1 MTGPALDPATRQA
14 LLATVDRFVR
24 DEVAP
29 AAAAID
35 RDDAF
40 PRALFA
46 RAATL
51 GLLGLGVPEEF
62 GGLGRDLETA
72 FLISERIAR
81 ASAAFSLSFNNTT
94 DAAAPFAAYASDE
107 LKARYLPAIADG
119 TAIPCI
125 AITEPQGGSDVAAIR
140 TAARRDGSDY
150 VIDGRKMWCTN
161 APVGDVFAVFART
174 SAEGGHKGLSA
185 FVVPAGTKGLAV
197 GPPEPLIG
205 LRGSPVAEV
214 VFDGVRV
221 PASYRLG
228 EEGEGFR
235 IAMLTLDESRL
246 HCAATALGVAEAA
259 LSYAVDYA
267 RARVQFGQAI
277 IRHQSIQALLARRA
291 TELAAARALWREAV
305 ARILVDTGRDTS
317 AYAGMAKLL
326 CTDLCMAIAT
336 DAVQVFGAA
345 GLSRNGPVERLMR
358 DAKAFQIY
366 DGTSQIQ
373 AMMIGRHLDRHGLPF
388 GRD

>member
-1 MTGPALDPATRQA
+1 
-14 LLATVDRFVR
+14 
-24 DEVAP
+24 
-29 AAAAID
+29 
-35 RDDAF
+35 
-40 PRALFA
+40 
-46 RAATL
+46 
-51 GLLGLGVPEEF
+51 
-62 GGLGRDLETA
+62 
-72 FLISERIAR
+72 
-81 ASAAFSLSFNNTT
+81 LSFNNTT

-107 LKARYLPAIADG
+107 LKARYLPAIAQG

-140 TAARRDGSDY
+140 TAARRDGSHY

-174 SAEGGHKGLSA
+174 SPEGGHKGLSA
-185 FVVPAGTKGLAV
+185 FVVPAGTNGLVV

-221 PASYRLG
+221 PASHRLG

-259 LSYAVDYA
+259 LAHAVDYA
-267 RARVQFGQAI
+267 RERVQFGQAI

-326 CTDLCMAIAT
+326 CTDLCMTIAT